1 VQGSE
6 VTSKTH
12 NGKEEMSDILG
23 ELLDSKVEVSSKTG
37 LDLFGDMDMT
47 TNNNVLNNLKID
59 IEDKVVYKFS
69 LVPVQQSIARTAKS
83 AKGIINNVEI
93 F

>member
-6 VTSKTH
+6 LTSKTH

-23 ELLDSKVEVSSKTG
+23 DLLDSKVEVSSKTG

-47 TNNNVLNNLKID
+47 TNNNMLNNRKID
-59 IEDKVVYKFS
+59 IQNQVVYKFS
-69 LVPVQQSIARTAKS
+69 LVPAQQCIARTAKS

>member
-6 VTSKTH
+6 LTSKTH

-59 IEDKVVYKFS
+59 IQDKVVYKFS